1 MVNLEMTDRSEV
13 FRYETFKMRLVTFS
27 SGLCM
32 LLFLFGL
39 NFGWKVFLRGLFWFF
54 FFFFF
59 VQEIQCQLCCSGYIT
74 RGDTHKSVLI
84 LGLHL
89 VSFG

>member
-27 SGLCM
+27 SGLFM
-32 LLFLFGL
+32 L
-39 NFGWKVFLRGLFWFF
+39 FF